1 MGKLARGFL
10 AILFIML
17 VSVVSFLFGSMTATT
32 GMSNGEQF
40 FTKLKEIRGI
50 IDNRYLYEFEEK
62 DLTEGMYKG
71 YVAALNDPYTQY
83 YTFEEYKA
91 MNEET
96 EGAFGGV
103 GIEVSAM
110 NGQFIEV
117 VAPIKD
123 TPAERAG
130 VKSGDRIFMINDK
143 EYSADMMQDAVSVMR
158 GEPGTPVKLTILRSV
173 NGKDEQIVFDIV
185 REIINVQSIH
195 SEMLED
201 DIGYLRI
208 TNFQANTATQF
219 MEAWEDLIAKG
230 AKGIVLDLRNNPGGL
245 LDVTIKIGDFLLPEG
260 DVMKYKYA
268 DGTMDSYKSDAT
280 MNNTPLVTL
289 INSGSASASEVLSG
303 ALKDYDRSEIVGTTS
318 FGKGVVQQIINL
330 RDGSGVKVTM
340 AEFFTPKDNKI
351 HGVGISPTKE
361 VELPDTVTT
370 IGPEA
375 LDEDVQLQEAIK
387 ILK

>member
-375 LDEDVQLQEAIK
+375 LDEDLQLQEAIK